1 MRSLERAFAEQD
13 AVVGEDA
20 DGKTV
25 DVSEAAN
32 ERLAVE
38 LLELLEFGRIH
49 ETRDHVANV
58 VRRARVRGHDAV
70 ELVGWKQRIP
80 RSANLQIGALHLIEI
95 GDDPAGDADR
105 VTVVDGIVI

>member
-32 ERLAVE
+32 ERLAIE
-38 LLELLEFGRIH
+38 LLEFLEFGRIH
-49 ETRDHVANV
+49 EARDHVANV
-58 VRRARVRGHDAV
+58 VERARVRGHDAV

-80 RSANLQIGALHLIEI
+80 SSANLQIGALHLIDI
-95 GDDPAGDADR
+95 GDDLA
-105 VTVVDGIVI
+105 VDSESMTFVYRML